1 MCPLGRATGVAS
13 ACSNLHDGLRAADGD
28 HVRDPETAS
37 KGRHAVAQRRRI
49 LLLTVTLVL
58 VGLSGIS
65 ATAAQAAAPTNP
77 CAVGTSG
84 TDAKALGA
92 ASHTVVHRRLITVS
106 GQRECRLSVGAV
118 VLHVAINVGGFS
130 GPHVRISEPRNLG
143 PGPTLGTDTRSHN
156 AYLLFH
162 RGPTCILVE
171 SMQSPHPTAR
181 QLVALGHAIY
191 ATLPG
196 PQRVPAPTW

>member
-1 MCPLGRATGVAS
+1 M
-13 ACSNLHDGLRAADGD
+13 
-28 HVRDPETAS
+28 
-37 KGRHAVAQRRRI
+37 AQRRRI
-49 LLLTVTLVL
+49 LLVSGTLAFAA
-58 VGLSGIS
+58 LSGSS
-65 ATAAQAAAPTNP
+65 ATATPASAPTNP

-92 ASHTVVHRRLITVS
+92 ASHAVVHRRLITVS

-162 RGPTCILVE
+162 RGPTCILIE
-171 SMQSPHPTAR
+171 SMQAPHPTAR

-196 PQRVPAPTW
+196 PPRAAAPAW

>member
-1 MCPLGRATGVAS
+1 
-13 ACSNLHDGLRAADGD
+13 
-28 HVRDPETAS
+28 
-37 KGRHAVAQRRRI
+37 
-49 LLLTVTLVL
+49 
-58 VGLSGIS
+58 LSGSS
-65 ATAAQAAAPTNP
+65 ATATPASAPTNP

-92 ASHTVVHRRLITVS
+92 ASHAVVHRRLITVS

-162 RGPTCILVE
+162 RGPTCILIE
-171 SMQSPHPTAR
+171 SMQAPHPTAR

-196 PQRVPAPTW
+196 PPRAAAPAW